1 MSTFDSTKRSLPDI
15 LSDIVK
21 GKIQLPDFQRGW
33 VWDDDHIRSL
43 LVSIARSFPVGAVML
58 LETGGEARFQLRPV
72 EGVELLPGTA
82 PELLILDG
90 QQRLTPLPLMAITCA
105 TTGTAA
111 KGARWYWC
119 GVLGELPLCM
129 LKKKLIKVDFSVA

>member
-72 EGVELLPGTA
+72 EGVELPPGSS

-90 QQRLTPLPLMAITCA
+90 
-105 TTGTAA
+105 
-111 KGARWYWC
+111 
-119 GVLGELPLCM
+119 
-129 LKKKLIKVDFSVA
+129 